1 MAKKATKELPGM
13 PELDSAGK
21 IAVRLQEVNKDIAEA
36 YQSREDLEQ
45 QLIEIMKSTG
55 RERIKVGDCLFV
67 MHVIAS
73 KVKIVIRRDKGSAK
87 PESMAEVED

>member
-1 MAKKATKELPGM
+1 MAKKSTKELPGM

-21 IAVRLQEVNKDIAEA
+21 IAVRLQQVNQDIAEA
-36 YQSREDLEQ
+36 YTSREDLEK

-67 MHVIAS
+67 INEIAA
-73 KVKIVIRRDKGSAK
+73 KEKIVIRRDKGTGRPGAD
-87 PESMAEVED
+87 EDTDE